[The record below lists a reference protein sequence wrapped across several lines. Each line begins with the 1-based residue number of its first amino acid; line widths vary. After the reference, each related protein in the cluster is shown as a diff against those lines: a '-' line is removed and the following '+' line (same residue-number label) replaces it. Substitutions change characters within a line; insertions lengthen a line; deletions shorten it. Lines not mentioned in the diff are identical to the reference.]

1 MTAWN
6 NYSQGYCWGNDLDI
20 FKEFLMTISSNIKSH
35 SYDEPS
41 QKLTIEFHSS
51 GIYHYENVPKDKY
64 EQFTK
69 APSLGKYF
77 HTHIKNKHKVS
88 KQ

>member
-1 MTAWN
+1 MTV
-6 NYSQGYCWGNDLDI
+6 
-20 FKEFLMTISSNIKSH
+20 SSNIKSH

-51 GIYHYENVPKDKY
+51 GVYHYENVPKDKY